1 MNLIQILKKS
11 NSDLEKSAAGHGI
24 ITPNQRVP
32 PILEGSRLRKG
43 SLGDYLSGLGGMGGM
58 GGGVNEEVQRLTK
71 KLQEIKFPEEAKKI
85 VD

>member
-1 MNLIQILKKS
+1 MNNLQFLKKS
-11 NSDLEKSAAGHGI
+11 NTEIEKSSNGI
-24 ITPNQRVP
+24 ISPNGKIP

-58 GGGVNEEVQRLTK
+58 NGGPNEEVQRLTK